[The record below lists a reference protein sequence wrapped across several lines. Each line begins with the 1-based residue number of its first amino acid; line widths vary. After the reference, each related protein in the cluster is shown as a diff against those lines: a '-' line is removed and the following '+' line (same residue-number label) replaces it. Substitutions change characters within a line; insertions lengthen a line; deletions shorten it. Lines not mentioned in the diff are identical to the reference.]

1 MIRTVET
8 GRRPDGAAFIIALG
22 LLALGVLLI
31 REGGRIPSKAGY
43 SGIGAGDVPRLI
55 GWGLVGLSVWTAIDA
70 WRGGFAPRPRQQPVP
85 LLWLMGGLI
94 AMVASIHSIGFALG
108 ATILFTAAAAAFG
121 ERRFHIAVPA
131 GLVLGLGIYGVFDR
145 LLQLNLPTGPLE
157 ILIFGG

>member
-1 MIRTVET
+1 
-8 GRRPDGAAFIIALG
+8 
-22 LLALGVLLI
+22 
-31 REGGRIPSKAGY
+31 
-43 SGIGAGDVPRLI
+43 
-55 GWGLVGLSVWTAIDA
+55 
-70 WRGGFAPRPRQQPVP
+70 
-85 LLWLMGGLI
+85 MGGLI

-157 ILIFGG
+157 TLIFGG